1 MKKFLGLSPLLEREV
16 PRQLDGTVLAYAAIA
31 ARRRKMQKKFRIAA
45 GIAAMFCFG
54 AGVAL
59 TMLPEEKAEK
69 NVQLSN
75 SELLAMSDFTALEME
90 NFSIGI
96 TSNSEDMNWENYI

>member
-31 ARRRKMQKKFRIAA
+31 CRRRKMQKKFRIAA

-59 TMLPEEKAEK
+59 TMMPEEKS
-69 NVQLSN
+69 VQLSN